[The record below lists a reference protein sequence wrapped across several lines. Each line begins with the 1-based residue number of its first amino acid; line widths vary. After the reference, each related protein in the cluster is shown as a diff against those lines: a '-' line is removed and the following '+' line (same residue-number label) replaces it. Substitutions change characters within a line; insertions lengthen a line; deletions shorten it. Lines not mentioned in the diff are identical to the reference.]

1 MAKPESPSPSPW
13 SFRVTSVAG
22 IPIRIHF
29 TFLLLLAWIG
39 VLAYRQESRVFALL
53 LPSVFVC
60 VVLHELGHA
69 LVAKRFGVKTRD
81 ITLYPIG
88 GVAMLEGR
96 YKGECCA

>member
-1 MAKPESPSPSPW
+1 MPKPERANPSPW
-13 SFRVTSVAG
+13 SFKILTVAG

-29 TFLLLLAWIG
+29 TFLLLLWWIG
-39 VLAYRQESRVFALL
+39 VVAYNGENKVYAFL

-69 LVAKRFGVKTRD
+69 LVAKSFGVRTRD

-88 GVAMLEGR
+88 GVAMLENR
-96 YKGECCA
+96 PKPAQ